1 MSESATIIDR
11 AYKLES
17 LLRILTLATDGEQIS
32 GKNFE
37 HCGGG
42 MVLQMAADMAGE
54 IVSALEIAENHH
66 KQGVQ

>member
-1 MSESATIIDR
+1 MSDGTTLIDR
-11 AYKLES
+11 AYRLES
-17 LLRILTLATDGEQIS
+17 LLRILTLATDGEQIA
-32 GKNFE
+32 GKTFE

-42 MVLQMAADMAGE
+42 IVLQMAADMAGE